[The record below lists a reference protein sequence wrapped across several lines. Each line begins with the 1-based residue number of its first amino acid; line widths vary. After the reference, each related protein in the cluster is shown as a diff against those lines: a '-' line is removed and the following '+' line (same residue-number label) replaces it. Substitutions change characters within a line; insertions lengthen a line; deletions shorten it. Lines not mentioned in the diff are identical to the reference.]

1 MTVIIKFLM
10 PNILDDSEEFDRIF
24 NLDTM
29 TEDCQLKVVK
39 QIHQLLKPF
48 VLRRL
53 KNEKEIKLPPKNEIY
68 LYVG

>member
-24 NLDTM
+24 NLDIM
-29 TEDCQLKVVK
+29 TEDCQLKIVK

-48 VLRRL
+48 D
-53 KNEKEIKLPPKNEIY
+53 
-68 LYVG
+68 